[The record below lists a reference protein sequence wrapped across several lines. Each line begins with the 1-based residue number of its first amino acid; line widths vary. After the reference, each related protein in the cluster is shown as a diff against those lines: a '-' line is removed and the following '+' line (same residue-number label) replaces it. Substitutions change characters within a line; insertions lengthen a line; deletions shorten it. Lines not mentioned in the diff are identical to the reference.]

1 MLVIF
6 MFQFATPRDICLI
19 CTCLQQ
25 MQYPREI
32 PVRCR
37 ETICLNTVLWAMC
50 EITYFVWSKFVSSV
64 VLVASLVF
72 VNQTKLN
79 SDTYFLLEIL
89 EAFSNLDHALAFGD
103 YSIASVFFLFLS
115 NKTEPIHLQL
125 KSKMIYCHRLQVLL
139 VLKLY
144 LVVSLKDYSN

>member
-1 MLVIF
+1 M
-6 MFQFATPRDICLI
+6 
-19 CTCLQQ
+19 
-25 MQYPREI
+25 
-32 PVRCR
+32 
-37 ETICLNTVLWAMC
+37 
-50 EITYFVWSKFVSSV
+50 
-64 VLVASLVF
+64 VLVALLLF

-139 VLKLY
+139 VAKALSCRQPERLFQ
-144 LVVSLKDYSN
+144 LMPVCACHVSC